1 MTERSTDA
9 PNPLA
14 VAQLDVPAE
23 MVAEM
28 AKGLE
33 EPVDIARRYG
43 FAGQRWAELEKWQPF
58 LDAVGKKRAE
68 LEAEGWTFRA
78 KAGLLAEMMLD
89 DLGRLGL
96 SSDVPLMQKLAVTE
110 ALVKWGDKA
119 PKQAASAGSGT
130 GFSITIN
137 LPPAT
142 ARAAEIDITPTTD
155 PVLTIDIP
163 DHEIPD
169 A

>member
-1 MTERSTDA
+1 MTREITPDPLRDA
-9 PNPLA
+9 NL
-14 VAQLDVPAE
+14 QVPSE

-33 EPVDIARRYG
+33 EPEDIARRFG
-43 FAGQRWAELEKWQPF
+43 FAGHRWEQLSKWQPF
-58 LDAVGKKRAE
+58 LDAVAAKQAE
-68 LEAEGWTFRA
+68 LAAEGWTFRT
-78 KAGLLAEMMLD
+78 KAGLGAEMMLD
-89 DLGRLGL
+89 DLLRIGL
-96 SSDVPLMQKLAVTE
+96 SSEVPLMQKLAVTE

-119 PKQAASAGSGT
+119 PTAAAGAGSGP

-137 LPPAT
+137 LPST
-142 ARAAEIDITPTTD
+142 VDARPKEKDITPPD